1 MKFCSEDGKARD
13 QCVNAGG
20 TRGSLEKRA
29 NNRKKRTEKI
39 AGLSANEAMRE
50 SERIDVRE
58 YRAEKTAMCSKS
70 VTKEMVTTSGVEW
83 GGQSR
88 CMMVVMIVI
97 VMCEGVESSRQIR

>member
-1 MKFCSEDGKARD
+1 MRERRRHKGQSGEKSKQQKKEDG
-13 QCVNAGG
+13 
-20 TRGSLEKRA
+20 E
-29 NNRKKRTEKI
+29 I
-39 AGLSANEAMRE
+39 AGLSANEAMRD
-50 SERIDVRE
+50 SETIDVRE

-97 VMCEGVESSRQIR
+97 VMCEG